1 MNNPKVSIILPTY
14 NVERFLLQCL
24 DSIAAQTYKNIEVI
38 IVIDGA
44 TDGSYQIAKDFCK
57 KDDRF
62 KVFWQENAGSG
73 PARNHGIDESTGE
86 LIMFVDPDDWC
97 KPDYV
102 EKMVLA
108 QQEKD
113 YDLVTTGETSVYFN
127 SKGQVKKCIEPN
139 AKSIAIF
146 GIDKVRENYVDLFSK
161 GLIQAPHCKIY
172 KTIIIKNN
180 NIRFPDLRRSQDVVF
195 NYQYYGFLQT
205 ILISDVSGHMYRVI
219 NKERALRLPIGYEKN
234 IKLIY
239 DDIKRIHLQ
248 WNVSFNVSNMCTSL
262 FGGVYALFEAT
273 LLRKGNIKTIIEEP
287 TIYEIIQNAF
297 PNKVHLVLI
306 KYMIV
311 HGFYHMASLMILLIF
326 RIKSIVH

>member
-24 DSIAAQTYKNIEVI
+24 ESIAVQTYKNIEVI

-57 KDDRF
+57 KDARF

-97 KPDYV
+97 RPDYV
-102 EKMVLA
+102 DNMVRS
-108 QQEKD
+108 QQEND

-127 SKGQVKKCIEPN
+127 SRCQVKKNVYSNVNKRKIIGTDN
-139 AKSIAIF
+139 
-146 GIDKVRENYVDLFSK
+146 VRANYVYLFSK

-172 KTIIIKNN
+172 KAGIIRNN
-180 NIRFPDLRRSQDVVF
+180 NIRFPNMRRSQDVVF
-195 NYQYYGFLQT
+195 NYRYYTYLQK
-205 ILISDVSGHMYRVI
+205 LLVSDVSGYMYRVI
-219 NKERALRLPIGYEKN
+219 NKERALRLPIGYERN
-234 IKLIY
+234 IALIY

-248 WNVSFNVSNMCTSL
+248 WGVPFDISGMCTSL
-262 FGGVYALFEAT
+262 FGGVYALFETT
-273 LLRKGNIKTIIEEP
+273 LLRNEKIEIIAEDSNIH
-287 TIYEIIQNAF
+287 EIIQNAL
-297 PNKVHLVLI
+297 PQKAHLIFVKHLI
-306 KYMIV
+306 LHKY
-311 HGFYHMASLMILLIF
+311 YKMASLTILLMF
-326 RIKSIVH
+326 RIKSIIH

>member
-146 GIDKVRENYVDLFSK
+146 GIDKVRDKLHIVKY
-161 GLIQAPHCKIY
+161 
-172 KTIIIKNN
+172 
-180 NIRFPDLRRSQDVVF
+180 IRPS
-195 NYQYYGFLQT
+195 
-205 ILISDVSGHMYRVI
+205 
-219 NKERALRLPIGYEKN
+219 
-234 IKLIY
+234 
-239 DDIKRIHLQ
+239 
-248 WNVSFNVSNMCTSL
+248 
-262 FGGVYALFEAT
+262 
-273 LLRKGNIKTIIEEP
+273 
-287 TIYEIIQNAF
+287 
-297 PNKVHLVLI
+297 
-306 KYMIV
+306 
-311 HGFYHMASLMILLIF
+311 
-326 RIKSIVH
+326 